1 MFHRTIGIVAAATVT
16 LTGLSALP
24 AHANG
29 LDPAVEPCVA
39 EKLGEAAVKK
49 LQTQRPNAEE
59 EKVLGECH
67 RELGGGPGQG
77 SGQGPD
83 GPGASGGGPSTMPTP
98 KSTCVSPKGLK
109 RYVTKLT
116 SPNRLGVTLG
126 QYMYQPGAFFYS
138 PSSLARDGY
147 NATRFTMQ
155 LYYDGSTGRLKHGM
169 GNGLLS
175 LNLQKWLCSHSDE
188 IREAKRAGLAVA
200 LYVELLN
207 WDAVMASRS
216 GGAPDFNHPD
226 RIESR
231 LAKEYLAVIPKIA
244 AFAEKYKVDWFDPAN
259 EPDKGFQAE
268 MAAQVTKSAP
278 RRAKAFKGLLINQ
291 PQGYAYVEAGIVPDL
306 SGYDEVS
313 LHNGDILRTAA
324 DYERTGQIPN
334 NAFENSAL
342 VWSWAQKAGVKRY
355 VVGEIGQ
362 FDAQDPLP
370 SVAATQAVMDAYL
383 KQFPD
388 PQVLLCQDNPV
399 ASMDRFETSP
409 MNPVCKNLQSTW
421 LR

>member
-1 MFHRTIGIVAAATVT
+1 MLVRALTTALAAAV
-16 LTGLSALP
+16 ALAGPTAAP
-24 AHANG
+24 AAANG

-49 LQTQRPNAEE
+49 FQTQRPTAAE
-59 EKVLGECH
+59 EKVIGECH
-67 RELGGGPGQG
+67 RELAGGG
-77 SGQGPD
+77 SS
-83 GPGASGGGPSTMPTP
+83 GPGANGPGGSDDASSMRAPT
-98 KSTCVSPKGLK
+98 STCVSTKGLK
-109 RYVTKLT
+109 RYVTKLS

-126 QYMYQPGAFFYS
+126 QYMYQPGAFFYT
-138 PSSLARDGY
+138 PASLARDGY

-155 LYYDGSTGRLKHGM
+155 LYYDGSTGRLKHGK
-169 GNGLLS
+169 GDGLLS
-175 LNLQKWLCSHSDE
+175 LNLAKWLCSHSDE
-188 IREAKRAGLAVA
+188 IRDAKRAGLAVA

-207 WDAVMASRS
+207 WDSMMASRS
-216 GGAPDFNHPD
+216 GGEPDFDHPD

-231 LAKEYLAVIPKIA
+231 LAKEYLAAVPQIA
-244 AFAEKYKVDWFDPAN
+244 AFAEEYKVDWFDPAN
-259 EPDKGFQAE
+259 EPDKGFQAR
-268 MAAQVTKSAP
+268 MAAQITKAAP
-278 RRAKAFKGLLINQ
+278 KRSKAFKGLLINQ

-324 DYERTGQIPN
+324 DYERTGEIPD

-342 VWSWAQKAGVKRY
+342 VWSWAKKAGVKRY

-399 ASMDRFETSP
+399 PSMDRFETSP